1 MFVYLCSM
9 RISACILQYCILCL
23 PMRFCLQTVK
33 NVEEVQETIEKL
45 KNTISD
51 REAHLALAHTRLLNR
66 TRREGVELCRDE
78 LELRLYEEVVQL
90 EHDVQ
95 SLQNMMA
102 ESAVCQRRLKQS
114 IACIDVQMQA
124 KQNSLHIDDELCA
137 KQRKR
142 IIYIFLYKILKL
154 NLEVS
159 EYFNT
164 INLHLMHYATALY
177 ELNVGHTDLHRQFSF
192 IYDLVEAY
200 SI

>member
-1 MFVYLCSM
+1 
-9 RISACILQYCILCL
+9 
-23 PMRFCLQTVK
+23 MRFCLQTVK

-142 IIYIFLYKILKL
+142 ISYRAF
-154 NLEVS
+154 
-159 EYFNT
+159 
-164 INLHLMHYATALY
+164 
-177 ELNVGHTDLHRQFSF
+177 
-192 IYDLVEAY
+192 
-200 SI
+200 